1 MAVSPLSLI
10 RGIKYTSIDFGH
22 NSIKYLNSRVK
33 NGKFKLLASGRREI
47 PTGTIENGKVIDTHL
62 LTKIVGDIFDEKNM
76 NPGVLLVTPAPG
88 QEFVRNI
95 KMPKMPKEE
104 LQEALIWE
112 VQDFLD
118 LEPEE
123 IALDYI
129 VLEEKA
135 EELDLLVTV
144 ISKEVL
150 NSYLELFNNNML
162 KVKVFNLED
171 MALISLLAASNQLT
185 DPALILDIGTNKSKI
200 LIAAKNKF
208 YLSREV
214 GTSAQDFTNLF
225 LEGEADYQKA
235 EIRKKK
241 FKFFPEQAEETEEP
255 ENLDLMLSEI
265 ETTKT
270 IQKQVK
276 NLADEIIFEINRS
289 LEYHNERYADS
300 SVNKLYLTG
309 GGLLLNGLVDY
320 FKTELDN
327 EIALIKPLEKFYLA
341 DNINQINNYFLAT
354 TAGTII
360 SEVKHNES

>member
-33 NGKFKLLASGRREI
+33 NGEFKLLASGRREI
-47 PTGTIENGKVIDTHL
+47 PRGTIENGKVVDSHL
-62 LTKIVGDIFDEKNM
+62 LTKILGEIFNEKNM

-88 QEFVRNI
+88 QEFVRNV

-104 LQEALIWE
+104 LKEALIWE

-118 LEPEE
+118 LESEK

-129 VLEEKA
+129 ILEEKDDS
-135 EELDLLVTV
+135 LDLLVTV

-150 NSYLELFNNNML
+150 NSYLELFNNNLL

-171 MALISLLAASNQLT
+171 MALISLLANYNQIT
-185 DPALILDIGTNKSKI
+185 DPALILDIGVNTSKV
-200 LIAAKNKF
+200 LVAAKNKF

-214 GTSAQDFTNLF
+214 GTAAKDFTNLF
-225 LEGEADYQKA
+225 LEVESDYQKA
-235 EIRKKK
+235 EIEKKK
-241 FKFFPEQAEETEEP
+241 FEFFPEQAEETEEP
-255 ENLDLMLSEI
+255 ENLDLMLAEI
-265 ETTKT
+265 DTVKT

-289 LEYHNERYADS
+289 LEYHNERHPDRP
-300 SVNKLYLTG
+300 VNKLYLTG

-320 FKTELDN
+320 FKTELDT
-327 EIALIKPLEKFYLA
+327 EISLIKPLERFNLA
-341 DNINQINNYFLAT
+341 DNINQINNYFLAAA
-354 TAGTII
+354 AGTII
-360 SEVKHNES
+360 SEVMYNES